1 MGSEVSTSGDVYSY
15 GILLLE
21 MFTGKRPT
29 DHMFSDSLNLHK
41 FTKMA
46 FSEQVASIADSTLF
60 QEKDNGLNQSS
71 ASGQEIE
78 ECLISIFKAGIA
90 CSEELPRN
98 RLAINE
104 VLTQLHAIKNTLLGS
119 ARKEA

>member
-29 DHMFSDSLNLHK
+29 DHMFSDSLSLHN
-41 FTKMA
+41 FAKMA

-60 QEKDNGLNQSS
+60 QQEDNGLNNSS
-71 ASGQEIE
+71 ASSQKIE

-119 ARKEA
+119 A

>member
-29 DHMFSDSLNLHK
+29 DHMFSDSLSLHN
-41 FTKMA
+41 FAKMA

-71 ASGQEIE
+71 ASSQKIE

-119 ARKEA
+119 ARKAA

>member
-1 MGSEVSTSGDVYSY
+1 MGSKVSTSDDMYSY
-15 GILLLE
+15 GILLPE

-29 DHMFSDSLNLHK
+29 DPMFSDSLSLHN
-41 FTKMA
+41 FAKMA
-46 FSEQVASIADSTLF
+46 FPEQVASIADSNLF
-60 QEKDNGLNQSS
+60 QQQDNDLNQSS
-71 ASGQEIE
+71 AGSQKIE

-104 VLTQLHAIKNTLLGS
+104 VLTQLHKIKNTLLGS
-119 ARKEA
+119 ARKAA